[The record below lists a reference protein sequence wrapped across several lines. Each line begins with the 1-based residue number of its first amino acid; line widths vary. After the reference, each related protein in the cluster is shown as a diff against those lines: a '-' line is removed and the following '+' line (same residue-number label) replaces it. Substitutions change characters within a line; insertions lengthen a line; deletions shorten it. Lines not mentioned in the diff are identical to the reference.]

1 MNKMTFMSTH
11 QELQGRTIR
20 LLSVYSNFFQ
30 PCLVHA
36 GHLRGGGAGE
46 VTPTSGAMSLTLS
59 KGRGSCP
66 PKCRKQ
72 KRRRERRGPARH
84 SSRLMTCSLRV
95 MMDKDFSRWD
105 EIKIY
110 TRCFRTQLVGRS
122 SSFNSISA
130 AGDGHPESGLSNGAV
145 SWQNLHADTH
155 TYTRSQT
162 HVGRKREKKKTRL
175 WHIWSL
181 PPQLRVSYRC
191 WQEAKSQNE
200 NERNRERE
208 REGHIHVRTP
218 PVLISS
224 RKLLTKM
231 FVNEGFL
238 TF

>member
-1 MNKMTFMSTH
+1 MNKITFMSTH
-11 QELQGRTIR
+11 QELQAGTIR

-46 VTPTSGAMSLTLS
+46 VTPTSGAMSLTPS

-66 PKCRKQ
+66 PKSCKQ

-162 HVGRKREKKKTRL
+162 HVGRKREKKKHAFGTSGVCCHSWGWAIDAGRRPNHRTRM
-175 WHIWSL
+175 
-181 PPQLRVSYRC
+181 RGTV
-191 WQEAKSQNE
+191 
-200 NERNRERE
+200 RERG
-208 REGHIHVRTP
+208 RDTYTLGHRQC
-218 PVLISS
+218 
-224 RKLLTKM
+224 
-231 FVNEGFL
+231 
-238 TF
+238 